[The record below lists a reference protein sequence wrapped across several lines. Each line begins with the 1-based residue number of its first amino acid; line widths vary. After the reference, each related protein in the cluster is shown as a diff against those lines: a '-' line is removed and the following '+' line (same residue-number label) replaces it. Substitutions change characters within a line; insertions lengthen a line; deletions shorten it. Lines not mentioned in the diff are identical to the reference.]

1 MGVPATGGAAAH
13 AGAAGAGGG
22 GAQPSTEYVKSM
34 ACEGGV
40 MMEVAIAQWWM
51 SLGETTLD
59 VSVEFFGVQ
68 PSASPL
74 LLDGRALYL
83 PYISLALALAQA
95 LALTLTLTLRLTL
108 TLTLPQ
114 P

>member
-40 MMEVAIAQWWM
+40 MMEVAIAQWWTRVR
-51 SLGETTLD
+51 LGSGLGLGLGLG
-59 VSVEFFGVQ
+59 FGFG
-68 PSASPL
+68 L
-74 LLDGRALYL
+74 G
-83 PYISLALALAQA
+83 
-95 LALTLTLTLRLTL
+95 
-108 TLTLPQ
+108 
-114 P
+114 

>member
-1 MGVPATGGAAAH
+1 MGVPATAGAAAH
-13 AGAAGAGGG
+13 AGTAGAGGG

-74 LLDGRALYL
+74 LLDGRALYGL
-83 PYISLALALAQA
+83 P
-95 LALTLTLTLRLTL
+95 
-108 TLTLPQ
+108 
-114 P
+114 